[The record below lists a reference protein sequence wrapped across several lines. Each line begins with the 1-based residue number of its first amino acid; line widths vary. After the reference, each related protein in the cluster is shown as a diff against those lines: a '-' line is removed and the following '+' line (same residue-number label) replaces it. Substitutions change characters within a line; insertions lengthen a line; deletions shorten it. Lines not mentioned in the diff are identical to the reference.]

1 MKQPQLYKAPKCD
14 TGKCSPKKAKKKL
27 PKNLDF
33 SKMTPMSESYK
44 TTQADLDQ
52 QVRSKIPK
60 NKKGK

>member
-1 MKQPQLYKAPKCD
+1 MIMKCQENMYKTKKAPQ
-14 TGKCSPKKAKKKL
+14 KKRKL

-52 QVRSKIPK
+52 QARSKMPK
-60 NKKGK
+60 KKKSK